1 MAITNC
7 GFPPY
12 TVVGTPPNVQVISA
26 QQLLHSKGPTTSVEI
41 GFDARMFGAQGIP
54 QSGSL
59 LVPVQGSA
67 IEAAPVAPSAGIPVP
82 QPSLKVV
89 EALIDTGAFDSC
101 IDESLAQELNLP
113 LIDQTDCSGV
123 GGAHKLN
130 VYLGHIRI
138 IGLNY
143 VQFGRFIGAK
153 LKDGRQPHQALL
165 GRSVLQSMI
174 LVYDGRTGNVS
185 LAI

>member
-1 MAITNC
+1 MPITNC
-7 GFPPY
+7 GFPPV
-12 TVVGTPPNVQVISA
+12 TVSGTPPNIKVVTA

-41 GFDARMFGAQGIP
+41 GFDARMFGAQGVP
-54 QSGSL
+54 QSGSV
-59 LVPVQGSA
+59 LVPVQASSIDTTQAAGSVTS
-67 IEAAPVAPSAGIPVP
+67 IP
-82 QPSLKVV
+82 QPSLKIV

-101 IDESLAQELNLP
+101 IDEALAQELNLP
-113 LIDQTDCSGV
+113 LIDQADCSGV

-138 IGLNY
+138 IGLNC

-153 LKDGRQPHQALL
+153 LTDGGQPHHALL

-185 LAI
+185 LAV